1 MEERAAV
8 PDERGDVQ
16 GAVRANVV
24 VRGTVVHGDGRGRQ
38 LGYPTANVAV
48 APGETLPA
56 DGVYAGTYERPDG
69 SRHPAL
75 ISLGR
80 RPTFYG
86 CGQRVLEVHLLDC
99 DDSLYGEDSAVTFLT
114 WLRSQQHFDSP
125 AGLARQI
132 RHDLTAARGALAA
145 GGSTF
150 VRTRTHG
157 PA

>member
-1 MEERAAV
+1 MEEMAAV
-8 PDERGDVQ
+8 PDERGHVQ
-16 GAVRANVV
+16 GAVRGDVV
-24 VRGTVVHGDGRGRQ
+24 VHGIVVHGDGRGRQ

-48 APGETLPA
+48 AAGEILPA

-86 CGQRVLEVHLLDC
+86 RGQRVLEVHLLDW
-99 DDSLYGEDSAVTFLT
+99 DDSLYGEDSAVTFVT
-114 WLRSQQHFDSP
+114 WLRSQQHFASP

-132 RHDLTAARGALAA
+132 GHDLAAARGALAVC
-145 GGSTF
+145 GSTLI
-150 VRTRTHG
+150 RTRTHG